1 MQLVVDLASHV
12 FGDVHW
18 ESVDLG
24 DCGVVEEAG
33 VGRGYGLGDVV
44 MVLGWG
50 VWDALVRHGDAGDAR
65 DEVEFRGCSVSTCFV
80 VCEMR
85 LCENLKLW

>member
-1 MQLVVDLASHV
+1 MLRLSDSNMKQCFKRLHLVQLVVDLASHV

-44 MVLGWG
+44 VVLGWG

-65 DEVEFRGCSVSTCFV
+65 DEVEV
-80 VCEMR
+80 
-85 LCENLKLW
+85 